1 MEEMIN
7 IEHFIETY
15 SDYIKVREATKQ
27 GYAIAREGDSINLEQ
42 PNSKTR
48 RGRVGKQ
55 IANTLTCSCNQGVVV
70 MEVDMNKLI
79 QIGSLNGRH
88 EQSNRIYSEEGLSPT
103 IMAGSRKSCTG
114 GYVAPKIA
122 TNIYK
127 LNQLGFI
134 NSNKQGNRV
143 YDEEC
148 LPTLRAIGGG
158 LSKLSGLHLINNN
171 FKIRGEMHMWK
182 NELEKFDFKMD
193 ELRLFDA
200 FAGKGALHKSLKKL
214 GIPTKVIG
222 LSEVEPDAIIAYA
235 GVHIKGFKD
244 LIFDFPSDEEMRK
257 LLMSRN
263 IGWDFIKQK
272 SSIPRMKKDKIKLL
286 YKATILTNNLGDISK
301 LDYCNMFDFD
311 LFNLSFPCTD
321 LSGAGKQ
328 KGLKNEDGT
337 HTRSGLIK
345 FGLDIIKAKKPKY
358 IMIENVKALIQ
369 KKFINDFYEIIN
381 EIESMGY
388 KCFYPTKEDKKGE
401 KQPYCLNAKD
411 YGIPQNRE
419 RIFVIC
425 VRNDVDI
432 EFEFPKG
439 FDKGIRLKDL
449 LEDNVIDKYYL
460 SDEVQNRF
468 KLNGKEDINH
478 NELNVIGSS
487 APECRTIGQRDMTYG
502 VNGIMSTLT
511 ATDYK
516 QPKQIVD
523 DKYFLDK
530 TKDFFIKNSF
540 DMEARGNGFRFEP
553 HVKENAEISRC
564 VTTRAGTRM
573 DDNYIIYDTNSKKN
587 KITFDSKNELNM
599 LGMLNIKGNDQI
611 RRVYDKDGISP
622 TLSTMQ
628 GGNRQPKTMLESL
641 KIRKLTPLECWR
653 LMGFDDE
660 DFYSTKELG
669 LSDSSLYKL
678 AGNSIVVNC
687 LYYIFK
693 EVFKEYIIK

>member
-1 MEEMIN
+1 
-7 IEHFIETY
+7 
-15 SDYIKVREATKQ
+15 
-27 GYAIAREGDSINLEQ
+27 
-42 PNSKTR
+42 
-48 RGRVGKQ
+48 
-55 IANTLTCSCNQGVVV
+55 
-70 MEVDMNKLI
+70 MNKLI

-114 GYVAPKIA
+114 GYIAPKIA

-143 YDEEC
+143 YDEEYS
-148 LPTLRAIGGG
+148 PTLRAIGGG
-158 LSKLSGLHLINNN
+158 VLGLSALHLINNN
-171 FKIRGEMHMWK
+171 FKIRGEVHMWK
-182 NELEKFDFKMD
+182 NELEKFNFEM
-193 ELRLFDA
+193 EEIRLFDA

-214 GIPTKVIG
+214 GIPIKVVG
-222 LSEVEPDAIIAYA
+222 LSEIEPDAIIAYA

-244 LIFDFPSDEEMRK
+244 LTFDFPSDEKMRE
-257 LLMSRN
+257 LLISRS

-272 SSIPRMKKDKIKLL
+272 SSIPRMKKDKLRLL

-301 LDYCNMFDFD
+301 LDYENMFDFD

-345 FGLDIIKAKKPKY
+345 FGLDVIKAKKPKY

-369 KKFINDFYEIIN
+369 KKFINDFYGIIN

-449 LEDNVIDKYYL
+449 LEDNIDNKYYL
-460 SDEVQNRF
+460 SDEIQSRF

-502 VNGIMSTLT
+502 INGIMSTLV

-516 QPKQIVD
+516 QPKQIID
-523 DKYFLDK
+523 NKYFLGK

-540 DMEARGNGFRFEP
+540 DMESKGNGFRFEP

-564 VTTRAGTRM
+564 VTTRAGARM
-573 DDNYIIYDTNSKKN
+573 DDNYIIYNTDSKKS
-587 KITFDSKNELNM
+587 KITFDSKNELDM
-599 LGMLNIKGNDQI
+599 IGMLDIKGNDQI
-611 RRVYDKDGISP
+611 RRVYSKDGVSP

-628 GGNRQPKTMLESL
+628 GGNRQPKTMIEGL

-660 DFYSTKELG
+660 DFYNVKELG

-693 EVFKEYIIK
+693 EVFKEYIVK